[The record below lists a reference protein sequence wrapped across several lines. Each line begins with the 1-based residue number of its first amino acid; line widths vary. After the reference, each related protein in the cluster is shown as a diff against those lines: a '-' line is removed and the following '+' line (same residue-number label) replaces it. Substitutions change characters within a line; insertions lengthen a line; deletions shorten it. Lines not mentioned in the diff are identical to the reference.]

1 MRTSSTRMEYC
12 MGVRRKSPQPPV
24 RQQLTCSQITHR
36 LSVLCAQLKLVTV
49 TQACA
54 HFKDLSHERQKELLE
69 EDEYWYKLTPV
80 SLNYLRQRLQLTCSI
95 FLEGR
100 GGATHSILEYCPLRD
115 LVPRFV

>member
-1 MRTSSTRMEYC
+1 
-12 MGVRRKSPQPPV
+12 MGVRRESPQPPA

-36 LSVLCAQLKLVTV
+36 LSTLHAQLKLVTV
-49 TQACA
+49 TQART

-80 SLNYLRQRLQLTCSI
+80 SLNYLRQWLRLTCSI

-100 GGATHSILEYCPLRD
+100 GGAAHSILEYCPLRN